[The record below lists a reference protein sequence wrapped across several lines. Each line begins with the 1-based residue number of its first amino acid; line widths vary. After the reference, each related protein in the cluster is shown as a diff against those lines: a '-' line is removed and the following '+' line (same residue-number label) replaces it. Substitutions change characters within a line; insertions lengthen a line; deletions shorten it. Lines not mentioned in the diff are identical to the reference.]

1 MKKRTKQILAAL
13 FSAAMVLSVTAC
25 GSETAEEKG
34 TVSDSSK
41 EEGGSEK
48 IELSVSHIMVNESDS
63 QVAAW
68 NKALGE
74 YKETHPDIVIKEDKA
89 DNDAYKTKLKTT
101 LAAGSA
107 SDIFYSW
114 GGGFSESFVEA
125 GIVENLDS
133 YVESGVIDMDKMMPN
148 ICNNFY
154 YDDSLYGLPLDS
166 FMGVLMCNQELFD
179 KYNLE
184 VPKTMEELYHVSEVF
199 LENGITPLALG
210 EKDKWPGLF
219 PFGILSLR
227 YGGVEENTALLNG
240 EGNFDQEFVKRA
252 AGELENLVEKG
263 VFSDSAVALTNDEAK
278 NDQMKAMSLNLAKPS
293 NVTLYIRGVEESGE
307 IVEKFASSKK
317 SNVLVLV
324 KNTKDALV
332 VAKNSGGVLKE
343 INVGGLRYEEGKKK
357 LTDLVAVDDDDINN
371 FKQIGDLGIDIEFR
385 MLPRDKKKQLS
396 DLIK

>member
-1 MKKRTKQILAAL
+1 MAAL

-133 YVESGVIDMDKMMPN
+133 YVESGVIDMDKMML
-148 ICNNFY
+148 ISVIIFITMIRY
-154 YDDSLYGLPLDS
+154 TDFRLI
-166 FMGVLMCNQELFD
+166 VLWVCLC
-179 KYNLE
+179 
-184 VPKTMEELYHVSEVF
+184 
-199 LENGITPLALG
+199 
-210 EKDKWPGLF
+210 
-219 PFGILSLR
+219 
-227 YGGVEENTALLNG
+227 
-240 EGNFDQEFVKRA
+240 
-252 AGELENLVEKG
+252 
-263 VFSDSAVALTNDEAK
+263 
-278 NDQMKAMSLNLAKPS
+278 
-293 NVTLYIRGVEESGE
+293 VTRNYSIS
-307 IVEKFASSKK
+307 I
-317 SNVLVLV
+317 
-324 KNTKDALV
+324 
-332 VAKNSGGVLKE
+332 
-343 INVGGLRYEEGKKK
+343 I
-357 LTDLVAVDDDDINN
+357 
-371 FKQIGDLGIDIEFR
+371 
-385 MLPRDKKKQLS
+385 
-396 DLIK
+396 

>member
-1 MKKRTKQILAAL
+1 MASI
-13 FSAAMVLSVTAC
+13 
-25 GSETAEEKG
+25 
-34 TVSDSSK
+34 
-41 EEGGSEK
+41 
-48 IELSVSHIMVNESDS
+48 
-63 QVAAW
+63 
-68 NKALGE
+68 
-74 YKETHPDIVIKEDKA
+74 KETHPDIVIKEDKA

-210 EKDKWPGLF
+210 
-219 PFGILSLR
+219 
-227 YGGVEENTALLNG
+227 
-240 EGNFDQEFVKRA
+240 
-252 AGELENLVEKG
+252 
-263 VFSDSAVALTNDEAK
+263 
-278 NDQMKAMSLNLAKPS
+278 
-293 NVTLYIRGVEESGE
+293 
-307 IVEKFASSKK
+307 KK
-317 SNVLVLV
+317 ISH
-324 KNTKDALV
+324 
-332 VAKNSGGVLKE
+332 
-343 INVGGLRYEEGKKK
+343 
-357 LTDLVAVDDDDINN
+357 
-371 FKQIGDLGIDIEFR
+371 QIII
-385 MLPRDKKKQLS
+385 P
-396 DLIK
+396 